1 MTRYL
6 LGVLGCLLAAQLPS
20 TGLAQSSGEWGVSAR
35 QGYQEHIVTNGP
47 GNSFNITCDIG
58 AALDGE
64 PKRTSI
70 FVEIVGKN
78 PPPNSLVD
86 VFVIDEVYRLPT
98 DERGTIGTDCR
109 VCAGSFMALWNKLR
123 KSSVMVVQ
131 LSDGRSSKFKTA
143 GAAKALAAKPCET
156 GTVP

>member
-1 MTRYL
+1 MKYAF
-6 LGVLGCLLAAQLPS
+6 GVLSCLLIAQFPS
-20 TGLAQSSGEWGVSAR
+20 PALAQSFGEWGVSAR

-58 AALDGE
+58 ASPDGE
-64 PKRTSI
+64 PKRTKI

-78 PPPNSLVD
+78 PPPRSLVD

-98 DERGTIGTDCR
+98 DEQGSIGTDCR

-123 KSSVMVVQ
+123 KSTIMVVQ
-131 LSDGRSSKFKTA
+131 LSDGRSSKFKTT

-156 GTVP
+156 GVAP